1 MLWTQ
6 SASSIA
12 AWFFSLAAGPI
23 ITPSHTKASHLRLRK
38 AARFKKLNI
47 RHRRSQGSAI
57 LLLWLMARSSALHLT
72 LSFETWFLPGA
83 LSGTLEVNWNE
94 LGIAAENQLAAA
106 ASQLQ
111 FLAA

>member
-1 MLWTQ
+1 
-6 SASSIA
+6 
-12 AWFFSLAAGPI
+12 
-23 ITPSHTKASHLRLRK
+23 
-38 AARFKKLNI
+38 
-47 RHRRSQGSAI
+47 
-57 LLLWLMARSSALHLT
+57 MARSSALHLT